1 MIKSCVYNNVY
12 IVISI
17 NGIAIIKLYYRK
29 GNDVMAQEID
39 FDKIYECANPLYGT
53 FKIIE
58 DLGVIKKQRMVKI
71 KFINTGNEKT
81 VRWCHARDGN
91 VRDTM
96 KDIDFNK
103 DYESKR
109 CGTFKIIEILPNAG
123 VGRVRMVRIKFNNT
137 GYIKDVR
144 LEHAKTGNVADDSIP
159 SVLGV
164 GWCGNVKEEHK
175 DVRHWYKIWV
185 GMLSRCYNEKDSNY
199 HLYGEKGVTVCDRWH
214 VFENFLEDIKHI
226 PGYPEAAKRPGGYQL
241 DKDYSQFYL
250 PHDKRVYSKETCRF
264 LTDADNVGLVSANSP
279 HFIDLSQYT
288 VNPVTIL
295 KPMVKIVKKDI

>member
-1 MIKSCVYNNVY
+1 
-12 IVISI
+12 
-17 NGIAIIKLYYRK
+17 
-29 GNDVMAQEID
+29 MAQEID
-39 FDKIYECANPLYGT
+39 FNKIYECANPLYGT

-58 DLGVIKKQRMVKI
+58 DLGRIKRHRMVKI
-71 KFINTGNEKT
+71 KFINTGNEKI
-81 VRWCHARDGN
+81 VRLEHVRSGSI
-91 VRDTM
+91 RDTM

-123 VGRVRMVRIKFNNT
+123 PNHLRMVRIKFNNT

-164 GWCGNVKEEHK
+164 GWYGNVKEEHK

-199 HLYGEKGVTVCDRWH
+199 HLYGEKGVTVCDRWL

-250 PHDKRVYSKETCRF
+250 PHDQRVYSKETCRF
-264 LTDADNVGLVSANSP
+264 LTGADNVGLVSANSP

-288 VNPVTIL
+288 VNPVTVL

>member
-1 MIKSCVYNNVY
+1 MT
-12 IVISI
+12 
-17 NGIAIIKLYYRK
+17 
-29 GNDVMAQEID
+29 QEID
-39 FDKIYECANPLYGT
+39 FDKIYECVNPLYGT

-58 DLGVIKKQRMVKI
+58 DLGVIKKHRMVKI

-81 VRWCHARDGN
+81 VRLEHVRSGSI
-91 VRDTM
+91 RDTM

-109 CGTFKIIEILPNAG
+109 CGTFRIIEILPNAG

-164 GWCGNVKEEHK
+164 GWYGNVKEEHK

>member
-1 MIKSCVYNNVY
+1 
-12 IVISI
+12 
-17 NGIAIIKLYYRK
+17 
-29 GNDVMAQEID
+29 MAQEID

-58 DLGVIKKQRMVKI
+58 DLGRIKRHRMVKI
-71 KFINTGNEKT
+71 KFINTGNEKI

-109 CGTFKIIEILPNAG
+109 CGTFRIIEILPNAG
-123 VGRVRMVRIKFNNT
+123 PNHLRMVRIKFNNT

-164 GWCGNVKEEHK
+164 GWYGNVKEEHK
-175 DVRHWYKIWV
+175 DVRHWYMVWV
-185 GMLSRCYNEKDSNY
+185 GMLSRCYNENDDHYMS
-199 HLYGEKGVTVCDRWH
+199 YGAKGVTVCDRWL

-226 PGYPEAAKRPGGYQL
+226 PGYPEAAKNPCSYHL
-241 DKDYSQFYL
+241 DKDYFQFDI
-250 PHDKRVYSKETCRF
+250 PHNQRVYSKETCRF
-264 LTDADNVGLVSANSP
+264 LSIYDNTRLVKAETTD
-279 HFIDLSQYT
+279 FIDLSQYT
-288 VNPVTIL
+288 VNPVTVL